1 MSLFAP
7 LVAPASLSSVSALSP
22 FTNPNGLDTADAAD
36 PNDPAAPS
44 FGQTLQ
50 SALSHVNDLQN
61 KSGDLTKAYAT
72 GQTSDIHGVM
82 IAGEQATIALQ
93 LTTQIRNKAIDA
105 YQEIMRI
112 SM

>member
-7 LVAPASLSSVSALSP
+7 LAMPASLSAASP
-22 FTNPNGLDTADAAD
+22 FADAKGLG
-36 PNDPAAPS
+36 AAPATDPGDGTPPFS
-44 FGQTLQ
+44 QTLQ
-50 SALSHVNDLQN
+50 NAFGQVNALQN
-61 KSGDLTKAYAT
+61 HAGELTRAYAL
-72 GQTSDIHGVM
+72 GQTSDVHGVM

-93 LTTQIRNKAIDA
+93 MTAQIRNKVVEA

>member
-7 LVAPASLSSVSALSP
+7 LTMPASLSAASP
-22 FTNPNGLDTADAAD
+22 FVGFDNVGAASQTD
-36 PNDPAAPS
+36 PNNATPS
-44 FGQTLQ
+44 FSQTLQ
-50 SALSHVNDLQN
+50 SAFGHVNDLQN
-61 KSGDLTKAYAT
+61 HAGEMTRDYAL
-72 GQTSDIHGVM
+72 GQTSDVHGVM

-93 LTTQIRNKAIDA
+93 MTAQIRNKVVEA